1 MEQGFDFNRWVKDGV
16 SYLAAGE
23 RDMLRSR
30 LASAASGHDERPGI
44 SVHKPDDVQFVAEL
58 LAQVKAWLEVRRGGR
73 RRIGVNLVKCSCHLF
88 LCIVLCIIMC
98 Y

>member
-16 SYLAAGE
+16 SYLPAGE
-23 RDMLRSR
+23 RDMLRAR

-58 LAQVKAWLEVRRGGR
+58 AAQVTEWLEVSDGG
-73 RRIGVNLVKCSCHLF
+73 VHMVSLSPNLIDKIHCKRL
-88 LCIVLCIIMC
+88 LA
-98 Y
+98 